1 MVGAMGCSGDTN
13 RYGWPS
19 ESFVIDGV
27 ASGIETVPTGLAGF
41 VTTVY
46 FNVTFFTSPALD
58 PGEHTIVLT
67 NLNGTVPNTLCFDRF
82 WYISTEDVV
91 TRYVAGTSLRILPF
105 GWTDLV

>member
-19 ESFVIDGV
+19 ESFVIDGI
-27 ASGIETVPTGLAGF
+27 SYGIQTVPTGLPGF
-41 VTTVY
+41 MTTVY
-46 FNVTFFTSPALD
+46 FNVTFYTSPTLE

-82 WYISTEDVV
+82 WYISSDIV
-91 TRYVAGTSLRILPF
+91 TRYV
-105 GWTDLV
+105 TDVPSRTTCIRLD